1 MEQAGYMTTNI
12 FGQLDENHDGRIS
25 QKEFM
30 EVRGLGLDLFQLP
43 ALCIANPYNV
53 CFRVQAGP

>member
-30 EVRGLGLDLFQLP
+30 EVAKALKMMEEETSDEEVDDLH
-43 ALCIANPYNV
+43 
-53 CFRVQAGP
+53 